1 MDNEIVEEKNE
12 LKNFIIN
19 YSINLKVA
27 PVEGSL
33 EHNYTQDP

>member
-1 MDNEIVEEKNE
+1 LDNEFVEEKNE

-19 YSINLKVA
+19 YYISLEVA

-33 EHNYTQDP
+33 EHDYLEDP